1 MKREMKR
8 DRETLENR
16 KQMFGREVRNYF
28 LDEDKINNYRNFF
41 SNRPETI
48 LREETSEAEKKQEFV
63 VNELNS
69 INKCFVNVDA
79 DGITEI
85 MKGAEE
91 NTELSNWN
99 KLRIISECK
108 LALDGLAELTKQKI
122 PRIFS
127 RIAQ

>member
-1 MKREMKR
+1 M
-8 DRETLENR
+8 
-16 KQMFGREVRNYF
+16 
-28 LDEDKINNYRNFF
+28 
-41 SNRPETI
+41 
-48 LREETSEAEKKQEFV
+48 

-69 INKCFVNVDA
+69 IDKCFVNDDA

-85 MKGAEE
+85 MKRAEE

-99 KLRIISECK
+99 KLRIISEISECK

>member
-1 MKREMKR
+1 M
-8 DRETLENR
+8 
-16 KQMFGREVRNYF
+16 
-28 LDEDKINNYRNFF
+28 
-41 SNRPETI
+41 
-48 LREETSEAEKKQEFV
+48 

-69 INKCFVNVDA
+69 INKCFVNDDA

-85 MKGAEE
+85 MKRAEE

-122 PRIFS
+122 PGIFS
-127 RIAQ
+127 RRAQ